1 MTRVRADD
9 YGDKKQSILDRAA
22 ELFADKGFDAT
33 TMIDVANACGT
44 SKSHLYHYFPGKEVL
59 LFEIVREHIT
69 EQAAELEAIVALA
82 LPAEQRF
89 TQFVDAFVLRAAR
102 SRDEHIVLMN
112 DLKYL
117 PEAQRQ
123 QVRLLESQLVNLM
136 VDLLKEI
143 NPKLMAKPQVHAP
156 YAMLLFGMIIWTFT
170 WYQQSG
176 AIRPAELAERI
187 SQLFLGGFKD
197 AVFPPPGSEV
207 VPSTSKV
214 SKPARRKAV

>member
-1 MTRVRADD
+1 MTRARADD
-9 YGDKKQSILDRAA
+9 YSEKKQSILDRAA
-22 ELFADKGFDAT
+22 ELFARKGFDAT
-33 TMIDVANACGT
+33 TMIDVANACGS

-69 EQAAELEAIVALA
+69 EQAAELQAIVAQP

-89 TQFVDAFVLRAAR
+89 IAFVDLFVKRAAH
-102 SRDEHIVLMN
+102 SRNEHLVLMN

-123 QVRLLESQLVNLM
+123 QVRALESQLVNLM
-136 VDLLKEI
+136 VDLLREI
-143 NPKLMAKPQVHAP
+143 NPELMAPAKVQAP
-156 YAMLLFGMIIWTFT
+156 YAMLLFGMVIWTFT

-187 SQLFLGGFKD
+187 SQIFLGGFKA
-197 AVFPPPGSEV
+197 AVFPPPGSDEV
-207 VPSTSKV
+207 HAAPGRT
-214 SKPARRKAV
+214 